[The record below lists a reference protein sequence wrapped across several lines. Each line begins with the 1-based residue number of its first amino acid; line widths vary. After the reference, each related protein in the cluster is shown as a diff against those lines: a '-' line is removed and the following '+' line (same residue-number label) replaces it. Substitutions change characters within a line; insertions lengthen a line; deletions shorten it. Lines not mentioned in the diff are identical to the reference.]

1 MKFKEMTEEEASKIL
16 ESQKDDPESLGGFM
30 NHILG
35 DAGPNFKM
43 VMEQHA
49 AKMLAAGYNI
59 GRVLTEAEKSKETR
73 EDMSARLYE
82 LAQKIKA
89 TSRTAQQ
96 NNSTEKEE

>member
-1 MKFKEMTEEEASKIL
+1 MKFKEMTEEEATKIL

-30 NHILG
+30 NYVLG

-59 GRVLTEAEKSKETR
+59 GRVLTEADKSKEAR
-73 EDMSARLYE
+73 EDISARLYE
-82 LAQKIKA
+82 LSQKIKA
-89 TSRTAQQ
+89 TTRATQKD
-96 NNSTEKEE
+96 NSTEKEE